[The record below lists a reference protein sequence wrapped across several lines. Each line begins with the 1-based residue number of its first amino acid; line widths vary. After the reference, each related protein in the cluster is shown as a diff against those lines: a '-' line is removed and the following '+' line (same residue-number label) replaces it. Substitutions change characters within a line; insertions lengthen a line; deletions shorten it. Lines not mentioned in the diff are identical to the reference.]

1 MITNLFS
8 IFDPSTNL
16 LILNLSLNWL
26 SIFFILLLI
35 PNIYWLIPNNLN
47 LIYKKILNILFNEF
61 KIIIKKKNNNF
72 TLLFISL
79 FIFILINNFLG
90 LFPFIFTRTRHLSI
104 NLTLAFPL
112 WLGIIIYGWI
122 NLTNHIFIH
131 LVPQGTPNILIPFI
145 VLIESIRNVIRP
157 ITLTIRLTANII
169 AGHLLLTLL
178 GNIGPKL
185 IIIFIPLLLLTQI
198 ILLTLESAVAIIQSY
213 VFAVLITL
221 YAREI

>member
-8 IFDPSTNL
+8 IFDPSTKIF
-16 LILNLSLNWL
+16 ILNISLNWL
-26 SIFFILLLI
+26 SIIFIILLI
-35 PNIYWLIPNNLN
+35 PNLYWLIPNNLN
-47 LIYKKILNILFNEF
+47 LIYSKLLNLLFNEF
-61 KIIIKKKNNNF
+61 KIIVKKKNNNF
-72 TLLFISL
+72 NLIFISL

-90 LFPFIFTRTRHLSI
+90 LFPYIFTRTRHLAI

-131 LVPQGTPNILIPFI
+131 LVPQGTPNVLIPFI
-145 VLIESIRNVIRP
+145 VLIESIRNIIRP

-185 IIIFIPLLLLTQI
+185 IIIFLPFLLLIQI

-213 VFAVLITL
+213 VFSVLITL